1 MSETNSVTSSV
12 SQTSEYTDNEYDNSH
27 YDMNVLEEYMSL
39 FGNPF
44 QQNVKDVLKN
54 VETLC
59 WPKEEILNL
68 FDEMLDETYANFREQ
83 TEVLEVSEIDRMN
96 NYILSVEHEMKNVK
110 ISN

>member
-1 MSETNSVTSSV
+1 MSETDSLTSSV
-12 SQTSEYTDNEYDNSH
+12 SLTSEESDHEIEP

-54 VETLC
+54 VESLC

-83 TEVLEVSEIDRMN
+83 TEVSEIDRMS
-96 NYILSVEHEMKNVK
+96 NYILSVENEMKNMK
-110 ISN
+110 ISK